1 MDNIEM
7 IILVYL
13 ATLYSHC
20 FAKQDVESDLESLTW
35 EIQFVAN
42 YDKLDLSD
50 VPSISWTFCSRAELE
65 LCYWRQ
71 CSSIPWSHSFSCFTK
86 HFQHRLTSPANGWL
100 LSISDF
106 HYAVLSHFQMNLYQL
121 FMQQQR
127 LGFYPPCLHHS
138 TTIPGRGRWDKVA

>member
-1 MDNIEM
+1 MDNIEL

-65 LCYWRQ
+65 LCY
-71 CSSIPWSHSFSCFTK
+71 
-86 HFQHRLTSPANGWL
+86 
-100 LSISDF
+100 
-106 HYAVLSHFQMNLYQL
+106 
-121 FMQQQR
+121 
-127 LGFYPPCLHHS
+127 
-138 TTIPGRGRWDKVA
+138 